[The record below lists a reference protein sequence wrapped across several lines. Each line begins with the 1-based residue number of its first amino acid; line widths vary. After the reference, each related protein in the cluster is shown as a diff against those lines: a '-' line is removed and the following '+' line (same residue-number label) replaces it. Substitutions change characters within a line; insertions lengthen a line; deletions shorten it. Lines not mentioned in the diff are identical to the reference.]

1 MSLNGPG
8 HFKKHLFGTFPTD
21 DGKDIKGSRLPTVKQ
36 NLLVLFSQL

>member
-1 MSLNGPG
+1 MSLNGLG